1 MASRHLYTIGIQ
13 LGLKHEEVEQI
24 EQDHTENQRQFG
36 ELFNHWEQQGGTG
49 DVVPY
54 KWKSILD
61 ILEFRLPLRNLAKD
75 IRRKLKLL
83 SSEPCASSPQ
93 MLPSNTPLAI
103 THD

>member
-1 MASRHLYTIGIQ
+1 MIGMH
-13 LGLKHEEVEQI
+13 LGLKHEELEEI
-24 EQDHTENQRQFG
+24 ERGHQEDDRRFA
-36 ELFNHWEQQGGTG
+36 ELFNRWKQQGDT
-49 DVVPY
+49 DKVVSY

-61 ILEFRLPLRNLAKD
+61 ILEFRVPLRNLAKD

-83 SSEPCASSPQ
+83 SSEPHESSPQ